1 MSDSQ
6 NIIDKLKNQGLEPN
20 LNQIKLIS
28 VLNRVDLKKRK
39 IFKINRLKED
49 ALDGIYIWGDVGRGK
64 TLITKEYLSLNHDL
78 RIKDFHY
85 IDFMNFVHDEL
96 NNNSGSKNPL
106 KLVTK
111 SLCKSYDLLFIDEFQ
126 VEDVADAMII
136 GNLISELIEDGIN
149 IIITSNAH
157 PNDLYKDGLQRKKF
171 LDSMEILQQKVE
183 VYELNAGIDYRTKTI
198 IELNSFEKS
207 HTNEEIQKL
216 INGNVD
222 SGSIFSSRITI
233 NDRDFECKQVNNNLI
248 WIGFEDFFRQPTGT
262 DDFIYMC
269 NKYDWIF
276 ISDFIEC
283 DDDSLDIVRRFISFV
298 DIAYKEKTKV
308 RFFFNEQEISKT
320 YSGQK
325 LGIIWERCESRLKEM
340 VLFDHLNQ
348 WLITIKITINI
359 DIFLTRH

>member
-49 ALDGIYIWGDVGRGK
+49 ALDGISIWGNVGRGK

-136 GNLISELIEDGIN
+136 GDLLNKIVDKGIK
-149 IIITSNAH
+149 IILTSNAH
-157 PNDLYKDGLQRKKF
+157 PNDLYKDGLQRQKF
-171 LDSMEILQQKVE
+171 IKSMNIFSDKIKIFKLEGDV
-183 VYELNAGIDYRTKTI
+183 DYRTKNL
-198 IELNSFEKS
+198 IELNKKDTGSSYSEK
-207 HTNEEIQKL
+207 EIF
-216 INGNVD
+216 NV
-222 SGSIFSSRITI
+222 I
-233 NDRDFECKQVNNNLI
+233 KNNFGI
-248 WIGFEDFFRQPTGT
+248 
-262 DDFIYMC
+262 DFIKNEIIEINNRKFKC
-269 NKYDWIF
+269 KIALKNLLWIEFNSFFQQPLGTSDYKF
-276 ISDFIEC
+276 ISQQFDWVFISKFNICNDEKI
-283 DDDSLDIVRRFISFV
+283 DLVRRFISFI
-298 DIAYKEKTKV
+298 DIAYVEKVKV
-308 RFFFNEQEISKT
+308 KFFFNKVKEKDI
-320 YSGQK
+320 YSGDR
-325 LGIIWERCESRLKEM
+325 LEILWRRCQSRLMEM
-340 VLFDHLNQ
+340 QTFEYLD
-348 WLITIKITINI
+348 K
-359 DIFLTRH
+359 

>member
-136 GNLISELIEDGIN
+136 GDLLNKIVDKGIK
-149 IIITSNAH
+149 IILTSNAH
-157 PNDLYKDGLQRKKF
+157 PSDLYKDGLQRQKF
-171 LDSMEILQQKVE
+171 IKSMNIFSDKIKIFKLEGDV
-183 VYELNAGIDYRTKTI
+183 DYRTKNL
-198 IELNSFEKS
+198 IELNKKDTGSSYSEK
-207 HTNEEIQKL
+207 EIF
-216 INGNVD
+216 NV
-222 SGSIFSSRITI
+222 I
-233 NDRDFECKQVNNNLI
+233 KNNFGI
-248 WIGFEDFFRQPTGT
+248 
-262 DDFIYMC
+262 DFIKNEIIEINNRKFKC
-269 NKYDWIF
+269 KIALKNLLWIEFNSFFQQPLGTSDYKF
-276 ISDFIEC
+276 ISQQFDWVFISKFNICNDEKI
-283 DDDSLDIVRRFISFV
+283 DLVRRFISFI
-298 DIAYKEKTKV
+298 DIAYVEKVKV
-308 RFFFNEQEISKT
+308 KFFFNKVKEKDI
-320 YSGQK
+320 YSGDR
-325 LGIIWERCESRLKEM
+325 LEILWRRCQSRLMEM
-340 VLFDHLNQ
+340 QTFEYLD
-348 WLITIKITINI
+348 K
-359 DIFLTRH
+359 

>member
-136 GNLISELIEDGIN
+136 GDLLNKIVDKGIK
-149 IIITSNAH
+149 IILTSNAH
-157 PNDLYKDGLQRKKF
+157 PNDLYKDGLQRQKF
-171 LDSMEILQQKVE
+171 IKSMNIFSDKIKIFKLEGDV
-183 VYELNAGIDYRTKTI
+183 DYRTKNL
-198 IELNSFEKS
+198 IELNKKDTGSSYSEK
-207 HTNEEIQKL
+207 EIF
-216 INGNVD
+216 NV
-222 SGSIFSSRITI
+222 I
-233 NDRDFECKQVNNNLI
+233 KNNFGI
-248 WIGFEDFFRQPTGT
+248 
-262 DDFIYMC
+262 DFIKNENIEINNRKFKC
-269 NKYDWIF
+269 KIALKNLLWIEFNSFFQQPLGTSDYKF
-276 ISDFIEC
+276 ISQQFDWVFISKFNICNDEKI
-283 DDDSLDIVRRFISFV
+283 DLVRRFISFI
-298 DIAYKEKTKV
+298 DIAYVEKVKV
-308 RFFFNEQEISKT
+308 KFFFNKVKEKDI
-320 YSGQK
+320 YSGDR
-325 LGIIWERCESRLKEM
+325 LEILWRRCQSRLMEM
-340 VLFDHLNQ
+340 QTFEYLD
-348 WLITIKITINI
+348 K
-359 DIFLTRH
+359 

>member
-136 GNLISELIEDGIN
+136 GDLLNKIVDKGIK
-149 IIITSNAH
+149 IILTSNAH
-157 PNDLYKDGLQRKKF
+157 PSDLYKDGLQRQKF
-171 LDSMEILQQKVE
+171 IKSMNIFSDKIKIFKLEGDV
-183 VYELNAGIDYRTKTI
+183 DYRTKNL
-198 IELNSFEKS
+198 IELNKKDTGSSYSEK
-207 HTNEEIQKL
+207 EIF
-216 INGNVD
+216 NV
-222 SGSIFSSRITI
+222 I
-233 NDRDFECKQVNNNLI
+233 KNNFGI
-248 WIGFEDFFRQPTGT
+248 
-262 DDFIYMC
+262 DFIKNEIIEINNRKFKC
-269 NKYDWIF
+269 KIALKNLLWIEFNSFFQQPLGTSDYKF
-276 ISDFIEC
+276 ISQQFDWVFISKFNICNDEKI
-283 DDDSLDIVRRFISFV
+283 DLVRRFISFI
-298 DIAYKEKTKV
+298 DIAYVEKVKV
-308 RFFFNEQEISKT
+308 KFFFNKVKEKDI
-320 YSGQK
+320 YSGDR
-325 LGIIWERCESRLKEM
+325 LEILWRRCQSRLMEM
-340 VLFDHLNQ
+340 QTFEYLNE
-348 WLITIKITINI
+348 
-359 DIFLTRH
+359 

>member
-136 GNLISELIEDGIN
+136 GDLLNKIVDKGIK
-149 IIITSNAH
+149 IILTSNAH
-157 PNDLYKDGLQRKKF
+157 PNDLYKDGLQRQKF
-171 LDSMEILQQKVE
+171 IKSMNIFSDKIKIFKLEGDV
-183 VYELNAGIDYRTKTI
+183 DYRTKNL
-198 IELNSFEKS
+198 IELNKKDTGSSYSEK
-207 HTNEEIQKL
+207 EIF
-216 INGNVD
+216 NV
-222 SGSIFSSRITI
+222 I
-233 NDRDFECKQVNNNLI
+233 KNNFGI
-248 WIGFEDFFRQPTGT
+248 
-262 DDFIYMC
+262 DFIKNEIIEINNRKFKC
-269 NKYDWIF
+269 KIALKNLLWIEFNSFFQQPLGTSDYKF
-276 ISDFIEC
+276 ISQQFDWVFISKFNICNDEKI
-283 DDDSLDIVRRFISFV
+283 DLVRRFISFI
-298 DIAYKEKTKV
+298 DIAYVEKVKV
-308 RFFFNEQEISKT
+308 KFFFNKVKEKDI
-320 YSGQK
+320 YSGDR
-325 LGIIWERCESRLKEM
+325 LEILWRRCQSRLMEM
-340 VLFDHLNQ
+340 QTFEYLD
-348 WLITIKITINI
+348 K
-359 DIFLTRH
+359 